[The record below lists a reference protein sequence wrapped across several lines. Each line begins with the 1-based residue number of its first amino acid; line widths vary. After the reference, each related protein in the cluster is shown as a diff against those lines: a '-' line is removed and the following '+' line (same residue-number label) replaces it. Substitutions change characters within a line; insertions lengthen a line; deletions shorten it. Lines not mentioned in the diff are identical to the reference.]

1 MSKVSTPKGTRDF
14 GPKEMARRKYI
25 FNILEETFKKYA
37 FQPLETPSME
47 NLSVLTG
54 KYGEEGDRLIF
65 KILNSGDY
73 LKKANPQILEEK
85 NSKKLTSSISDK
97 GLRYDL
103 TVPFARYVSQNQN
116 DINFPFKRYQIQPV
130 WRAERPQKGRYREF
144 FQCDADIIGD
154 KSLLCEV
161 DLLSLF
167 DECFRKLK
175 IDDFSIKM
183 NNRKVLAGMAEVIGE
198 EDKFHEMTVAIDK
211 LDKIGQDKVFE
222 ELKGK
227 SFSDTSL
234 LKLTQLLNIEGNNT
248 QKLEQ
253 AKNLLQSSQQGQT
266 GLQELAETLKMTES
280 LGITTIDF
288 DITLARGLDYYTG
301 GIFEVKLNQGQSGS
315 LGAGGRYDDLTGIF
329 GLKNISGVGIS
340 FGAERIYDLIN
351 DRNLFPSD
359 IDSTIDVLILHFGE
373 ETLPSNIKILQQL
386 RQNNFNA
393 EMYPSESK
401 LKKQMKYA
409 HSRSVKY
416 VLMRGDQEL
425 KNGIVKLKIM
435 ETGEQVDVPDNKV
448 YEYLK

>member
-1 MSKVSTPKGTRDF
+1 
-14 GPKEMARRKYI
+14 
-25 FNILEETFKKYA
+25 
-37 FQPLETPSME
+37 
-47 NLSVLTG
+47 
-54 KYGEEGDRLIF
+54 
-65 KILNSGDY
+65 
-73 LKKANPQILEEK
+73 
-85 NSKKLTSSISDK
+85 
-97 GLRYDL
+97 
-103 TVPFARYVSQNQN
+103 
-116 DINFPFKRYQIQPV
+116 V

>member
-198 EDKFHEMTVAIDK
+198 EDKFNEMTVAIDK
-211 LDKIGQDKVFE
+211 LDKIGRDKVFE

-227 SFSDTSL
+227 SFSDASL
-234 LKLTQLLNIEGNNT
+234 LKLSQLLNIEGNNT

-280 LGITTIDF
+280 LGLTTIDF

-351 DRNLFPSD
+351 DRNLFPSN
-359 IDSTIDVLILHFGE
+359 IDSTLDILILNFGE
-373 ETLPSNIKILQQL
+373 ETLHSNIKILQQL
-386 RQNNFNA
+386 RQRNFNA

-425 KNGIVKLKIM
+425 KNKIVKLKIM
-435 ETGEQVDVPDNKV
+435 DTGEQVDIPDNKI